1 MTRLGLRSCG
11 WAVTALEG
19 GTVEMWEVL
28 LGSGSPQDTALLADL
43 AEAVGGFQ
51 VNEFGSLV
59 VLESQ
64 VRVKLIDKL
73 LGACNVPSQE
83 NFIVWR
89 LRRLSVSQSS
99 AAK

>member
-1 MTRLGLRSCG
+1 MTRSGWRSWG
-11 WAVTALEG
+11 RSVTSLEG

-83 NFIVWR
+83 NFLVWR

>member
-1 MTRLGLRSCG
+1 MTLLRLESFWL
-11 WAVTALEG
+11 AVTALEG
-19 GTVEMWEVL
+19 GTVEMWDVL

-51 VNEFGSLV
+51 VNEFGSLG

-73 LGACNVPSQE
+73 LGACNVPSRE
-83 NFIVWR
+83 NF
-89 LRRLSVSQSS
+89 
-99 AAK
+99 